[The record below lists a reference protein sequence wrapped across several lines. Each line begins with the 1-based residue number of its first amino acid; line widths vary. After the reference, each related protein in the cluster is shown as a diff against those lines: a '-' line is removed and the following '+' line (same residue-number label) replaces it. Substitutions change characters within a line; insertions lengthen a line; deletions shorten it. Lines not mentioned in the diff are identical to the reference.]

1 MKTLT
6 PVIICAAVISIA
18 PHLLAA
24 AKDNAPVPAT
34 NRLEKIRIAP
44 DGKSFV
50 TASGKPYAPVG
61 LTYFRANTGWAPQV
75 WKQFDAAAT
84 RRDFAAMKELGVNC
98 VRVFISFTS
107 FCDPPG
113 QLNADGIAKFD
124 EFLKIAEEAGIYVH
138 PTGPDLWEG
147 IPEWA
152 RVDQISDE
160 KFLQSLETF
169 WSQFAKRYAGRNVI
183 FAYDLRNEPA
193 VPWKAT
199 PAVQKRWSDW
209 LLNGVSNKGTG
220 SRPTIGIDAEAAD
233 CERACPLFRP
243 ARYPSREAL
252 AKAWGVDLAKVQ
264 AAELPPPED
273 ENKCGKAELLDYQL
287 FREDLADEWT
297 RRQVKAIK
305 AADPAALCTVGF
317 IQWSVPTLLPGLRHY
332 AAFRP
337 ERQAPLLDFLEIHF
351 YPFAEGAYDYRSAE
365 DELKNLAYFEGVIR
379 EVARCGKPVVLA
391 EFGWYGGGKPR
402 FERGI
407 HPASTEEQQAQY
419 CRRVVETGQ
428 GLMAGWLNWGL
439 FDAPEAT
446 DPSQFSGLLTADG
459 KPKAWGRSF
468 SELAS
473 RQKAESFKPRV
484 LVDRPALDWNQCLI
498 DAQAAAKFRQAYFE
512 AFRKDMSN

>member
-351 YPFAEGAYDYRSAE
+351 YPFGSSTDWETSKGDDRYRRAI
-365 DELKNLAYFEGVIR
+365 YTT
-379 EVARCGKPVVLA
+379 
-391 EFGWYGGGKPR
+391 W
-402 FERGI
+402 
-407 HPASTEEQQAQY
+407 
-419 CRRVVETGQ
+419 RRSNPYPS
-428 GLMAGWLNWGL
+428 MAT
-439 FDAPEAT
+439 FDAPNRETCTLRRTATNTPLQSLVTLNDPAFIEAAQALARLALQHGGSADERIAYMLKRCLLRVARPDET
-446 DPSQFSGLLTADG
+446 KSLVRLYNESHTQFAGQ
-459 KPKAWGRSF
+459 P
-468 SELAS
+468 
-473 RQKAESFKPRV
+473 
-484 LVDRPALDWNQCLI
+484 
-498 DAQAAAKFRQAYFE
+498 AAAKEMATVPLRRLPAGMEVADAASMTVVANVLLNLDETFLKR
-512 AFRKDMSN
+512 

>member
-1 MKTLT
+1 MKL
-6 PVIICAAVISIA
+6 P
-18 PHLLAA
+18 LLAIIPAVVLSFATHTLAVADTA
-24 AKDNAPVPAT
+24 ATSPAT
-34 NRLEKIRIAP
+34 RLEKIHVAP
-44 DGKSFV
+44 DNKSFI

-61 LTYFRANTGWAPQV
+61 LTYFRPNTGWAPQV

-84 RRDFAAMKELGVNC
+84 RRDFATMKALGVNC
-98 VRVFISFTS
+98 VRVFLSFTS

-113 QLNADGIAKFD
+113 QLNPDGIAKFD
-124 EFLKIAEEAGIYVH
+124 DFLTIAEEAGIYVH
-138 PTGPDLWEG
+138 PTGLDLWEG
-147 IPEWA
+147 VPEWA
-152 RVDQISDE
+152 RGDQISDE
-160 KFLQSLETF
+160 KFLQTLETF

-209 LLNGVSNKGTG
+209 VLK
-220 SRPTIGIDAEAAD
+220 
-233 CERACPLFRP
+233 
-243 ARYPSREAL
+243 RYPSREAL
-252 AKAWGVDLAKVQ
+252 AKAWGVDVAKVQ

-273 ENKCGKAELLDYQL
+273 ENKCSHAELLDYQL

-317 IQWSVPTLLPGLRHY
+317 IQWSVPSLLPGLRHY

-402 FERGI
+402 FDGGI
-407 HPASTEEQQAQY
+407 HPAATEEQQAQY

-446 DPSQFSGLLTADG
+446 DPSQFSGLLTAEG
-459 KPKAWGRSF
+459 QPRAWARKF

-473 RQKAESFKPRV
+473 RQKAQPFKPRV
-484 LVDRPALDWNQCLI
+484 LGERPALDWNKCLV
-498 DAQAAAKFRQAYFE
+498 DVQAAAQFRQTYFE
-512 AFRKDMSN
+512 AFRQDAPK